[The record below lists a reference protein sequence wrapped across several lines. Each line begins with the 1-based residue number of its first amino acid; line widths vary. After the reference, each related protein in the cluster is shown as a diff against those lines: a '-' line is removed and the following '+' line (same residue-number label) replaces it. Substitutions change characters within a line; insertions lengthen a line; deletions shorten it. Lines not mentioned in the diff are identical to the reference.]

1 MKEKQLNYSKYFY
14 FLYFKLRWI
23 RFENYFSSKCMLAN
37 LTFIYLMACY
47 SIFRQS
53 FRCFALIIT
62 LKAPSQIISTWK
74 NFFFII
80 RSVIIMPRN
89 KESSLLICSL
99 LIKFF
104 CLFAN
109 VLLVLFS
116 LLRQFKIKYLL
127 VVVRK
132 SSYKFGV
139 APGCTLLM
147 ALCVILSTS
156 YICKN
161 LCFWSLFLF
170 TLCKKN

>member
-1 MKEKQLNYSKYFY
+1 MHVGKLN
-14 FLYFKLRWI
+14 
-23 RFENYFSSKCMLAN
+23 
-37 LTFIYLMACY
+37 IYIPDGLLFNIS
-47 SIFRQS
+47 SIFS
-53 FRCFALIIT
+53 LFCTNYHIKSSVTNYINMEKL
-62 LKAPSQIISTWK
+62 
-74 NFFFII
+74 FFII
-80 RSVIIMPRN
+80 RSVIIRPRN

-116 LLRQFKIKYLL
+116 LLRQFKIKYIL

-161 LCFWSLFLF
+161 LCF
-170 TLCKKN
+170 